1 MGVTAADV
9 GRRVT
14 VRYRLAAP
22 EPGASAT
29 DVVGTLVSHGHGSW
43 VVRRRD
49 GSQVE
54 VPAGDVIVAKVVD

>member
-1 MGVTAADV
+1 MGVTGADV

-29 DVVGTLVSHGHGSW
+29 DVVGTLIAHGDASW

-54 VPAGDVIVAKVVD
+54 VPAEDVIVAKVVD

>member
-1 MGVTAADV
+1 MAVTADDV

-14 VRYRLAAP
+14 VRYRLAVP

-29 DVVGTLVSHGHGSW
+29 DVVGTLIAHGDTSW
-43 VVRRRD
+43 VVQRRD

-54 VPAGDVIVAKVVD
+54 VPACDVVVAKVVG